1 MAELACKI
9 EIDVLGNPIGKQD
22 QYAVAFGGF
31 RKYFFNKDDSVTVKE
46 MDMDDSD
53 LEKFNDNILLVNTE
67 ITRKSSD
74 ILMDQKVHMDI
85 NAEHLHTIK
94 AIAEKSEEYFKSS
107 NYGELGNL
115 LNISWNNKK
124 ILANKIS
131 NCKIDEIYENGKKAG
146 VFGGKLLGAGGGGFF
161 MFLCS
166 PDRQEKLK
174 TILAE
179 NKILPVKFAKYGS
192 RIVFNS
198 INE

>member
-1 MAELACKI
+1 
-9 EIDVLGNPIGKQD
+9 
-22 QYAVAFGGF
+22 
-31 RKYFFNKDDSVTVKE
+31 

-131 NCKIDEIYENGKKAG
+131 NCKIDEIYENGKKSRCFWRQIIG
-146 VFGGKLLGAGGGGFF
+146 CRRRR
-161 MFLCS
+161 FLYVS
-166 PDRQEKLK
+166 L
-174 TILAE
+174 
-179 NKILPVKFAKYGS
+179 FS
-192 RIVFNS
+192 
-198 INE
+198 

>member
-1 MAELACKI
+1 
-9 EIDVLGNPIGKQD
+9 
-22 QYAVAFGGF
+22 
-31 RKYFFNKDDSVTVKE
+31 

-131 NCKIDEIYENGKKAG
+131 NCKIDEIYENGKKQ
-146 VFGGKLLGAGGGGFF
+146 VFLEANYWVPEEEVSLCFSVLLT
-161 MFLCS
+161 
-166 PDRQEKLK
+166 DKK
-174 TILAE
+174 
-179 NKILPVKFAKYGS
+179 N
-192 RIVFNS
+192 
-198 INE
+198 